1 MFSSGVEQ
9 ELGWIRPHTTKGKHK
24 SCSQLADSCDPASLS
39 ICFTPFSARFSHMLV
54 LVLICLSA
62 AATLQVMSTTV
73 LYWGARRTWTSLRAL
88 LFLETRRPLQI
99 GRKPFATRSPAAD
112 AGVQG
117 CRILTTDSTETVAST
132 TATAHVGFE
141 LEGRSR
147 RPPTIAM
154 AKKIPARTRESSPR
168 LKSQFSLP
176 RTRL

>member
-9 ELGWIRPHTTKGKHK
+9 ELGWIRAHTTKGKFK

-39 ICFTPFSARFSHMLV
+39 ICFTPFSALLTHARIGFDLFV
-54 LVLICLSA
+54 RC
-62 AATLQVMSTTV
+62 ATLQVMSTTV

-117 CRILTTDSTETVAST
+117 CRILTTDSMETVATT

-176 RTRL
+176 LTRL